1 MKILPLSP
9 KSNQVNRVGKGLG
22 AFLGRKNYNITSV
35 IPGYINRGRLCRKRE
50 VMGQRFGT
58 AQAAISSRFSL
69 YLLLLEKTEAE
80 WNKSGAGAAT

>member
-35 IPGYINRGRLCRKRE
+35 IPWLH
-50 VMGQRFGT
+50 
-58 AQAAISSRFSL
+58 
-69 YLLLLEKTEAE
+69 
-80 WNKSGAGAAT
+80 